1 VSTPRILVVDG
12 TRSLGRQV
20 AGVADTLPESPK
32 VFVHNRLDELVDVV
46 DADGP
51 FDILLAGPGA
61 LTAEGV
67 ELLADLRRTEPGMVI
82 LLAAPNQFPGTCRD
96 LVRVGAI
103 DLLNHPVN
111 DDQLLHALTDAL
123 DLVSVTRRMTAPSL
137 ANGQVMA
144 APKMGKVYTLASAT
158 GGCGK
163 TFYATNLACFLAR
176 QTAGRVCL
184 VDLDLQFG
192 EVSAALRLQPRY
204 TIFDVLR
211 ARDTDPE
218 AIATHIDEYLVTH
231 KTGVEVLAAPRNPV
245 EADQISPMQ
254 VGTVLEALR
263 AQFDHIVV
271 DTPPQLS
278 EIVLSSFD
286 QSEVLLV
293 MVTLDVPSVRN
304 MSVFLGT
311 LDRLKIPSERVRLIL
326 NKAETGVGID
336 PGQVEKLVPHGLM
349 SVIPYAKEVSRSVN
363 VGTPVLIYAPG
374 AEVTRMLTKGMAQ
387 LLPEGDRAAL
397 AESHVLGRRGPWSW
411 FRRSSVR

>member
-1 VSTPRILVVDG
+1 
-12 TRSLGRQV
+12 
-20 AGVADTLPESPK
+20 
-32 VFVHNRLDELVDVV
+32 
-46 DADGP
+46 
-51 FDILLAGPGA
+51 
-61 LTAEGV
+61 
-67 ELLADLRRTEPGMVI
+67 
-82 LLAAPNQFPGTCRD
+82 
-96 LVRVGAI
+96 
-103 DLLNHPVN
+103 
-111 DDQLLHALTDAL
+111 
-123 DLVSVTRRMTAPSL
+123 MTAPSL
-137 ANGQVMA
+137 ANGQAMA
-144 APKMGKVYTLASAT
+144 TPKMGKVYTLASAT

-374 AEVTRMLTKGMAQ
+374 AEVTRMLTRGMAQ

-397 AESHVLGRRGPWSW
+397 AESQVLGRRRPFSW
-411 FRRSSVR
+411 FRRTSSR